1 MLSVLLCA
9 VMCLCTDQTV
19 DDDAVAAGEPHLM
32 SSQPLVQM
40 DNIVD
45 SDLSNSL
52 PATQVISLY

>member
-1 MLSVLLCA
+1 
-9 VMCLCTDQTV
+9 MCLCTDQTV